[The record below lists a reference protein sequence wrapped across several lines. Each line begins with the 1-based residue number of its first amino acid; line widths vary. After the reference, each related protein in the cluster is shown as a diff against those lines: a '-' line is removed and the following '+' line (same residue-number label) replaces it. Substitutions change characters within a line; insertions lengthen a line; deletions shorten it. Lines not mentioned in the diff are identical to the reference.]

1 VGSFELGEQDVGK
14 GQDEQANKN
23 GFGSFAVKHI
33 DGIKRFAWL

>member
-1 VGSFELGEQDVGK
+1 MK

-33 DGIKRFAWL
+33 DGFKRFAWL